1 MNKKLGVAA
10 VFAALGT
17 FMSLG
22 ITPALAVTNSL
33 PASNSLYTIDALG
46 TGVYETT
53 SSGAQTRLT
62 LQLNDDTFGSFPA
75 GAFNPIDHRAYIVFA
90 HAVGSCGI
98 DSIDLLGGAP
108 HARVPVTNH
117 DTTLIRCYGFDIDPA
132 GNAWISATD
141 SLHSVYAIWKLN
153 LLTGAATDRVVVPE
167 ELFGFTVAPDGTW
180 FGIKANGN
188 LVRIDSTSGAFTT
201 MVSTTLLDTYDITTD
216 SASTVW
222 FTDQEG
228 SAPFQL
234 YSWRNPDT
242 GYTMQGDLSVGGL
255 TGAGVFGPIFVGL
268 STPAIS
274 ALAQSPSLADT
285 GVDPSLQAG
294 VITLGAG
301 LVVAGMAT
309 LVYSRRRFSKG

>member
-1 MNKKLGVAA
+1 MNKKLALAA
-10 VFAALGT
+10 VFTAVGT
-17 FMSLG
+17 FISLG
-22 ITPALAVTNSL
+22 ISPALAATNSL
-33 PASNSLYTIDALG
+33 PAGDSLYTIDALG

-62 LQLNDDTFGSFPA
+62 LQLNDRTLGSFPA

-117 DTTLIRCYGFDIDPA
+117 DTTLIRCYGFDIDSA

-180 FGIKANGN
+180 FGIKVNGN
-188 LVRIDSTSGAFTT
+188 LVRIDRTSGAFTT
-201 MVSTTLLDTYDITTD
+201 MVSTTLLDTYDITAD

-234 YSWRNPDT
+234 YSWRNADA

-268 STPAIS
+268 STQAIGALGDLPTLAETGLNS
-274 ALAQSPSLADT
+274 A
-285 GVDPSLQAG
+285 VQAG
-294 VITLGAG
+294 VVAFGAVLVLAGMVTLGF
-301 LVVAGMAT
+301 
-309 LVYSRRRFSKG
+309 SRRRLRKP